1 MMMKKTRGRH
11 SAKKDKLTDDEMADK
26 SKNDIRSKNG
36 DDMSKDD
43 EVNSTSHD
51 QNKDRKLKKNV
62 TDQNMIESIKKD
74 SPESPENIQSNCKAD
89 NQDALMAE
97 KPQHASSM
105 ISNESSYS
113 GSSDSGISE
122 R

>member
-1 MMMKKTRGRH
+1 MQMMMKKTRGRH

-51 QNKDRKLKKNV
+51 
-62 TDQNMIESIKKD
+62 
-74 SPESPENIQSNCKAD
+74 
-89 NQDALMAE
+89 
-97 KPQHASSM
+97 
-105 ISNESSYS
+105 
-113 GSSDSGISE
+113 
-122 R
+122 